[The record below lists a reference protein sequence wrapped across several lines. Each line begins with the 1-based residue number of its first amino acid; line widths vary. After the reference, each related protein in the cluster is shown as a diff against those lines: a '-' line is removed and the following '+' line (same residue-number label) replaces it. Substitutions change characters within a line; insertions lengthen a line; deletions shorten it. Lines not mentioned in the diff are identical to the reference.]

1 MFLDLKRLSH
11 LNIMNHRLK
20 ELLYSTNNYNPINK
34 IITKGKGIYVY
45 DKYGNKYIDCISGYS
60 ALNQGHSHPRL
71 INVVKK
77 QIENLTLTSRA
88 YSNDKLGMYS
98 EKLCK
103 TFGYDKVLLMNGGV
117 ESGESAIKIAR
128 KWGYNKKRIKPNKAI
143 NLFFNNNFWGRSIA
157 ACSSSTDPSCYE
169 GFGPYTKGLRTVP
182 YNDITKLHK
191 FLETNPTTVSV
202 MLEPIQGEGGIIIPD
217 NGYLRMV
224 RELCDRYNVLMI
236 LDEVQTGLGRTGK
249 LLACDY
255 EKVKP
260 DILCLGK
267 SLSGGFYPISATL
280 ANEDIMNVITPGT
293 HGSTFGGNPL
303 ACTIGMEAL
312 DIIFDEKLIENS
324 KKMGAYF
331 RQVLQN
337 FNCDIVVDVRGKG
350 LLNAI
355 EFENEHQAILFTNI
369 LLSQNVITKST
380 KGHIIRVTPPLTI
393 NQEQIELLIN
403 KIKYALKKTE
413 FNKYYRN

>member
-1 MFLDLKRLSH
+1 
-11 LNIMNHRLK
+11 
-20 ELLYSTNNYNPINK
+20 
-34 IITKGKGIYVY
+34 
-45 DKYGNKYIDCISGYS
+45 
-60 ALNQGHSHPRL
+60 
-71 INVVKK
+71 
-77 QIENLTLTSRA
+77 
-88 YSNDKLGMYS
+88 
-98 EKLCK
+98 
-103 TFGYDKVLLMNGGV
+103 
-117 ESGESAIKIAR
+117 
-128 KWGYNKKRIKPNKAI
+128 
-143 NLFFNNNFWGRSIA
+143 
-157 ACSSSTDPSCYE
+157 
-169 GFGPYTKGLRTVP
+169 
-182 YNDITKLHK
+182 
-191 FLETNPTTVSV
+191 
-202 MLEPIQGEGGIIIPD
+202 
-217 NGYLRMV
+217 
-224 RELCDRYNVLMI
+224 MI

-337 FNCDIVVDVRGKG
+337 FNCDIVVDIRGKG

-380 KGHIIRVTPPLTI
+380 KGHIIRITPPLTI
-393 NQEQIELLIN
+393 NQEQLDLLIN